1 MAAVDVF
8 EQEPMID
15 RAHPLLGMENV
26 LCTPHIG
33 YVTREEYEI
42 QFAEIFD
49 QVLAYAEGSPV
60 NVVNA
65 EGLEAS

>member
-1 MAAVDVF
+1 
-8 EQEPMID
+8 
-15 RAHPLLGMENV
+15 MENV

-33 YVTREEYEI
+33 YVTSEEYEI

-60 NVVNA
+60 NVMNA
-65 EGLEAS
+65 A